1 MKALKKYIDQRN
13 HWGAFFQQTP
23 INFNKMNQADINSIA
38 EALDCDL
45 SPENLHC
52 DGEIS
57 VAEANAKG
65 NRLMHVVDDLEA
77 YCTKNGF
84 NMPTIYEAW

>member
-1 MKALKKYIDQRN
+1 MRALKKYIDQRN
-13 HWGAFFQQTP
+13 HWSAFFQQTP
-23 INFNKMNQADINSIA
+23 INFNKMSQADINSIA
-38 EALDCDL
+38 EALDCDF

-57 VAEANAKG
+57 LTEAEAKG